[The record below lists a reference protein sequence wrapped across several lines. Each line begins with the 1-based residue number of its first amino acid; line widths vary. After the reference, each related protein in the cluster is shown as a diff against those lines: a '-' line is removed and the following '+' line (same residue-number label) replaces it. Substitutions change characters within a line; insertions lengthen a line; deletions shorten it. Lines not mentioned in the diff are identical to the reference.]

1 MEKGSQLKMN
11 FFVQTV
17 RPMTNRL
24 NLLGQIIQKCF
35 LVWTKPARS
44 SLVGGVVVDISKSKV
59 ELITE
64 NALLRKQLII
74 LNRQVKKPSFTPIDR
89 FFLMVLASKL
99 KNWKLA
105 LLILKPDT
113 LLRWH
118 RQGFR
123 LFWKLKSKPP
133 KNRQPKISQETID
146 LIKEMAANNPLW
158 GAERLRGELMKLNIK
173 VAKRTIQRYMRQAR
187 HTHPSNQNWTT
198 FLKNHSKDVWSCDF
212 VTVTDAFFGQLY
224 AFFILQHSSRR
235 IIHFG
240 VTRHPNEQ
248 WVTQQLKEAT
258 PFEARPKYL
267 VRDNDAKFGRAFDQ
281 LAESRG
287 IKVLKTPIAAPK
299 ANGLCERFFRSLRQ
313 ECLDHF
319 LILSERHLRQ
329 VLREYMEYYNSQRP
343 HQGIKQQVPVVP
355 VQSTLADGKIIK
367 FPVLNGLHQV
377 YQRVA

>member
-1 MEKGSQLKMN
+1 MK
-11 FFVQTV
+11 FFVRTL
-17 RPMTNRL
+17 THCFN
-24 NLLGQIIQKCF
+24 GIYSIIQNRF
-35 LVWTKPARS
+35 ITWTKPATS
-44 SLVGGVVVDISKSKV
+44 SLIAGIVSDFTKSKAD
-59 ELITE
+59 LLAE

-74 LNRQVKKPSFTPIDR
+74 LNRQIKKPSFTSLDR
-89 FFLMVLASKL
+89 LLLVILASKIR
-99 KNWKLA
+99 NWKQA

-123 LFWKLKSKPP
+123 LFWKLKSKSN
-133 KNRQPKISQETID
+133 KNCQPKIAQETID
-146 LIKEMAANNPLW
+146 LIKEMAAKNPLW
-158 GAERLRGELMKLNIK
+158 GVERIRGELLKLNIK
-173 VAKRTIQRYMRQAR
+173 VAKRTIQKYMRQAQPSR
-187 HTHPSNQNWTT
+187 PSNQNWHT
-198 FLKNHSKDVWSCDF
+198 FLKNHSKDIWSCDF
-212 VTVTDAFFGQLY
+212 VTVTDALFGQLY

-248 WVTQQLKEAT
+248 WVTQQLKEAP
-258 PFEARPKYL
+258 PFGVRPKYL
-267 VRDNDAKFGRAFDQ
+267 IRDNNAKFGKAFDQ

-319 LILSERHLRQ
+319 LILNEGHLMR
-329 VLREYMEYYNSQRP
+329 VIKEYVKYYDTLRP
-343 HQGIKQQVPVVP
+343 HQGIKQQIPVVP
-355 VQSTLADGKIIK
+355 VQPIPTGREIIS

-377 YQRVA
+377 YKRTA